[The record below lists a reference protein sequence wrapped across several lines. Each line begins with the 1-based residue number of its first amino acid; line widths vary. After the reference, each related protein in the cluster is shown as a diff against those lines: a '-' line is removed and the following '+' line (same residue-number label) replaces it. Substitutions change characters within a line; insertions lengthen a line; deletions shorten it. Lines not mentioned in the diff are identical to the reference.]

1 MSDNLET
8 LMFLM
13 GKKLETSSS
22 DSGNIEK
29 KKLFQLKGKIL
40 TTAS

>member
-22 DSGNIEK
+22 DSGNIRK
-29 KKLFQLKGKIL
+29 KRNYFN
-40 TTAS
+40 